1 MRINRLISEGKDAN
15 RSGFSGRSGSKRN
28 EYMNYEGDFFRIKDR
43 TSLGVKI
50 S

>member
-28 EYMNYEGDFFRIKDR
+28 EYINYEGDFF
-43 TSLGVKI
+43 LGFKI
-50 S
+50 FLRYE